1 MKDRG
6 LIVLAVLTSAVLSTL
21 SCVCGGIDLGTARV
35 SRVGV
40 VRGSGNM
47 VEEERQV
54 SGFTGVALGG
64 IGDLTIEVGEEEET
78 LRIEAEDNLL
88 GYIETE
94 VRDGTL
100 RIQTRDKV
108 NLKPKRSIHF
118 YLTVRELNTIVLSGL
133 GDIEVPGL
141 ETSRFAVRISGMGDV
156 KIGELNADRLDGIIS
171 GIGDLE
177 IAGGQVEAQDIV
189 ISGVGEYRAGD
200 VRSDKVEIT
209 SSGVGNATVWATET
223 LDVLIGG
230 SGSVNYY
237 GTPRIDFSRS
247 GSGTLNSLGDR

>member
-1 MKDRG
+1 MKERG
-6 LIVLAVLTSAVLSTL
+6 LIVLAVLALLLSTL
-21 SCVCGGIDLGTARV
+21 SCVCGGIDFGTARV
-35 SRVGV
+35 GRVGV
-40 VRGSGNM
+40 VRGSGNV

-64 IGDLTIEVGEEEET
+64 IGDLTIEVGEEET

-100 RIQTRDKV
+100 RIQSRDKV
-108 NLKPKRSIHF
+108 NLKPKRSIRF
-118 YLTVRELNTIVLSGL
+118 YVTVKELDTIVLSGL
-133 GDIEVPGL
+133 GDIEVPDL

-156 KIGELNADRLDGIIS
+156 KAGELNADRLDGIIS
-171 GIGDLE
+171 GMGDLE
-177 IAGGQVEAQDIV
+177 IAGGQVEAQNII

-200 VRSDKVEIT
+200 VRSDAVEIT
-209 SSGVGNATVWATET
+209 TSGVGSATVWATET
-223 LDVLIGG
+223 LDVLISG

>member
-1 MKDRG
+1 MEERG
-6 LIVLAVLTSAVLSTL
+6 LIVLAILTSAMLSTP
-21 SCVCGGIDLGTARV
+21 SCVCSGIDFGTARV

-64 IGDLTIEVGEEEET
+64 IGDLTIEVGEEET

-100 RIQTRDKV
+100 RVQTRDKV

-118 YLTVRELNTIVLSGL
+118 YLTVKELNTIVLSGL

-141 ETSRFAVRISGMGDV
+141 ETGRFAVRISGMGDV
-156 KIGELNADRLDGIIS
+156 KVGELNADRLDGIIS
-171 GIGDLE
+171 GMGDLE
-177 IAGGQVEAQDIV
+177 IAGGQVEAQDII
-189 ISGVGEYRAGD
+189 ISGAGEYRAGD

-209 SSGVGNATVWATET
+209 TSGVGNATVWATET